1 MAGRG
6 LSVNQINASASGHR
20 VVAPLIEMLFDS
32 GTLHLAAFRW
42 NVTDGPITY
51 TAANLIIAEARESA
65 GSREGLEVSLSGLD
79 PAVIALAVS
88 EPYQG
93 RVIRLLKGYIQPDSN
108 GLIDVARVCFLG
120 RMRNMTII
128 EDNNKAQVTVSCEHY
143 EVELQR
149 PNPLRYTDAAQQ
161 DLYPGDL
168 GCQYS
173 AVNADKQ
180 VVWPSAKA
188 QRYGNPQPSYYVR

>member
-1 MAGRG
+1 MSRG

-32 GTLHLAAFRW
+32 GPLRLAAFRW
-42 NVTDGPITY
+42 PVTDGATTY
-51 TAANLIIAEARESA
+51 IAAALRIAPARESA

-79 PAVIALAVS
+79 PAIIAIAVA

-93 RVIRLLKGYIQPDSN
+93 RVIRLLKGYMQPDSN
-108 GLIDVARVCFLG
+108 GIIDVARVSFLG
-120 RMRNMTII
+120 RMRNMTIG
-128 EDNNKAQVTVSCEHY
+128 EDNSTAQVTVSCEHY
-143 EVELQR
+143 DVELQR

-168 GCQYS
+168 GCQY
-173 AVNADKQ
+173 AALNADKQ
-180 VVWPSAKA
+180 VVWPSTKA
-188 QRYGNPQPSYYVR
+188 QRYGNPQPTFYRR